1 MDSSKDS
8 LSLGAAPRGIGLRL
22 GPWQLDMQSRR
33 DTGRLLVGFL
43 VFHLLLWVVS
53 SALTHRA
60 PPWDNIEQLVWQ
72 QSLQWGYYK
81 HPPFPTWWLSFWT
94 TLLGKQIWVTFF
106 AAQLSVVLMLYM
118 VWRIGLLVMSPA
130 RALSAVLLSSLL
142 IYHGIHGIMANHNT
156 VQLMPVAL
164 LLWTGLLA
172 VREGGW
178 GRWLL
183 AGLAAALCMLTKYS
197 ALIWLAVLGL
207 WMLQDVRM
215 RRLRPWLGAGLA
227 LLVAAVLFAPHIQWL
242 LREGA
247 PSLGYVSKAV
257 NGENDASTLGH
268 WGRLAN
274 FVVIQF
280 GRALPLLLA
289 TGLMAWLLR
298 GKARWPLADAPER
311 PEARFITF
319 MALGPVLLTSL
330 LGVAGVKLGSAWAA
344 TFFVVLGLWLM
355 RFVPAHEPNRMV
367 RTALTIAVVFEL
379 LMALSQG
386 VVNGWLVDLKDRP
399 ARANFPAQSLAAQVD
414 AVWRK
419 HQPGALHIVV
429 GETWLAGNVSVH
441 APTHPLV
448 FLDADPQKSPW
459 VKPEM
464 IRQCGALLV
473 VDVRDLG
480 QLPAAV
486 DDLREQAYV
495 QGQIDLPWTRRG
507 TGPHL
512 QVEWS
517 IVAPEKPG
525 LCPLH

>member
-1 MDSSKDS
+1 MDSSKDTIS
-8 LSLGAAPRGIGLRL
+8 PGAPFPGTGLRL
-22 GPWQLDMQSRR
+22 GPWTLDMQSRR
-33 DTGRLLVGFL
+33 DAGRLLVGFL

-94 TLLGKQIWVTFF
+94 TLLGNSIWVTFF

-207 WMLQDVRM
+207 WMLQDARM
-215 RRLRPWLGAGLA
+215 RQLRPWLGAGLA
-227 LLVAAVLFAPHIQWL
+227 LLVAIVLFAPHIQWL

-257 NGENDASTLGH
+257 HGENDASQLGH
-268 WGRLAN
+268 WGRLLN

-298 GKARWPLADAPER
+298 GKARWPLADTPAR
-311 PEARFITF
+311 PETRFITF

-355 RFVPAHEPNRMV
+355 RFVPAHEPNRLV
-367 RTALTIAVVFEL
+367 RTALTIAVVFEV
-379 LMALSQG
+379 LMALSQV
-386 VVNGWLVDLKDRP
+386 VVNGWLVDVKDRP
-399 ARANFPAQSLAAQVD
+399 ARANFPAQKLAAQVD
-414 AVWRK
+414 AVWRQ
-419 HQPGALHIVV
+419 HQPGPLHIVV

-448 FLDADPQKSPW
+448 YLDADPQKSPW

-464 IRQCGALLV
+464 IRQCGAMLV

-480 QLPAAV
+480 QLPPAV
-486 DDLREQAYV
+486 DDLREQAYA
-495 QGQIDLPWTRRG
+495 QGRIDLPWTRRG
-507 TGPHL
+507 TGPQL

-517 IVAPEKPG
+517 IVAPVTPG
-525 LCPLH
+525 QCPLG